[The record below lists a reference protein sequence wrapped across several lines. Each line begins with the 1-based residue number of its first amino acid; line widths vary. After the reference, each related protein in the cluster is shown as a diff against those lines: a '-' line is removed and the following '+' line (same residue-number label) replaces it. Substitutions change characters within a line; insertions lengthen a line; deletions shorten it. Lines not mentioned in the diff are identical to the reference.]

1 MPTKKRAY
9 HHGDLR
15 RTLLQASVALILEKG
30 LDELSLREVARRA
43 GVSPAAPYHHFATRQ
58 ELLAALA
65 LDGFGMLT
73 ERMRAA
79 RDAASAVPRE
89 RLCAIGEAYIRF
101 AVEHP
106 AHFRLMFRHSL
117 VPFEA
122 LPADGASRD
131 AFVVL
136 LDAVSEVL
144 ADENVAQHVERRGL
158 VLLAWS
164 AVHGAAE
171 LVLDGPLAN
180 GIDELDVASGEVPR
194 LVTRAFVGLLGAPQ
208 RPQAKGSARTKRPP
222 LGR

>member
-1 MPTKKRAY
+1 MPVKKRAY

-43 GVSPAAPYHHFATRQ
+43 GVSAAAPYHHFATRQ
-58 ELLAALA
+58 DLLAALA

-79 RDAASAVPRE
+79 RDAANAVPSE
-89 RLCAIGEAYIRF
+89 RLCAIGEAYVRF

-117 VPFEA
+117 VPFDA
-122 LPADGASRD
+122 LPADGSRE

-136 LDAVSEVL
+136 LDAVADVL
-144 ADENVAQHVERRGL
+144 GDENVSLHVERRGL

-171 LVLDGPLAN
+171 LLLDGPLAN
-180 GIDELDVASGEVPR
+180 GIDELDVASAEVPR
-194 LVTRAFVGLLGAPQ
+194 LVTEAFVGLLGSLQGA
-208 RPQAKGSARTKRPP
+208 RAKGSARARRPP
-222 LGR
+222 LGK